1 MGNTI
6 LGIFI
11 MLASTTAMNI
21 GTVLQK
27 KAVDTLP
34 PMEEQSVGSNVKG
47 VVSNKLWLV
56 GWVLTTLAMVL
67 NMIALGQADMT
78 IIQPLIGFGLVILV
92 IFSHYYLHEDVSKF
106 EIIGIILA
114 IIGVVILGGTAE
126 ESQNFTSVDDLLQ
139 NYLQPNAW
147 IIIGIFL
154 LAIAL
159 MWIGTVKMK
168 YKGAGI
174 IFALIAATFSVT
186 GLTFSKG
193 AFTILDILGFF
204 PSLGI
209 GATWILLLCFITC
222 STMAIATQQM
232 SLQKGKNVIV
242 TPVFNLTS
250 IVLPLSTGYMVFGE
264 TIGIGKIIA
273 TIIILIGALFLS
285 LKKEDASPSNEKSPE
300 HKL

>member
-1 MGNTI
+1 M
-6 LGIFI
+6 
-11 MLASTTAMNI
+11 SI

-34 PMEEQSVGSNVKG
+34 PMEQQTVGNNVKG
-47 VVSNKLWLV
+47 VVTNKIWIV
-56 GWVLTTLAMVL
+56 GWLLTTLAMLL

-92 IFSHYYLHEDVSKF
+92 IFSHYYLNEDVSKF
-106 EIIGIILA
+106 EITGIVLA
-114 IIGVVILGGTAE
+114 IIGVVILGATAE
-126 ESQNFTSVDDLLQ
+126 MSREFLSTEEVIK

-147 IIIGIFL
+147 IILGIFIG
-154 LAIAL
+154 AIAI
-159 MWIGTVKMK
+159 MWIGTAKMQ

-193 AFTILDILGFF
+193 AFTIIDIEGFF
-204 PSLGI
+204 SSLGI
-209 GATWILLLCFITC
+209 LATWVLLLCFISC

-250 IVLPLSTGYMVFGE
+250 IILPLSTGYMVFGE
-264 TIGIGKIIA
+264 SIGIWKIIA

-285 LKKEDASPSNEKSPE
+285 LKK
-300 HKL
+300 